1 MLRLFR
7 SAKSSIGLEITD
19 HSVKLAEVVI
29 HKTNKIK
36 LVSHMVEPIPP
47 DTVEDGKIKH
57 ALPLVQIVRGF
68 VHRRHTRTKRTHLVV
83 PSQSIM
89 IRFLRLPDIPEKDLK
104 RVIAFELQHNIHLPF
119 DRPYY
124 DFVKLNGATG
134 EQIRPVSQMK
144 KRPKPAKATLKA
156 MAEAAPAAEAG
167 NASASA
173 ADSMFASFE
182 TEGSPQPEQA
192 LCDVLLVAAPLEL
205 IETYVEIA
213 EAAGLTPYSIE
224 FKALSLH
231 RLVSRLGMVQDGHTF
246 LLLDINEASSDL
258 SIFHDQQLKITR
270 NVPVSFTVQSK
281 SQASLNEA
289 DQLFAEF
296 ADTADEQS
304 DFRNICAD
312 LAHEVERLMNF
323 YRYSLGNRT
332 HEFVKLIVSGD
343 VERLHEII
351 EYFKERLTVPIQVL
365 FSYSIDMES
374 SEPDALV
381 PRIAVP
387 IGLGLRGKER

>member
-1 MLRLFR
+1 MLRLFN
-7 SAKSSIGLEITD
+7 STKASIGLEITD
-19 HSVKLAEVVI
+19 HSVKLAEIVI
-29 HKTNKIK
+29 DKNNKIK
-36 LVSHMVEPIPP
+36 LLSHAVEPIPP
-47 DTVEDGKIKH
+47 ETVEDGKIKH
-57 ALPLVQIVRGF
+57 ALPLVQIVRSF
-68 VHRRHTRTKRTHLVV
+68 TQRRLTRTKRTHLVL

-89 IRFLRLPDIPEKDLK
+89 VRFLRLPDIPEKDLK

-124 DFVKLNGATG
+124 DFIKLNGAAG
-134 EQIRPVSQMK
+134 EQSQSVIKMK
-144 KRPKPAKATLKA
+144 KRPKPTKTTQQA
-156 MAEAAPAAEAG
+156 MAEAAAATEAG
-167 NASASA
+167 GTNVT
-173 ADSMFASFE
+173 DTMFSSFE
-182 TEGSPQPEQA
+182 SDGNPQPEQA

-205 IETYVEIA
+205 IESYVEIA
-213 EAAGLTPYSIE
+213 EAAGLTPFSIE

-231 RLVSRLGMVQDGHTF
+231 RLVSQLDMVHEGQTF

-270 NVPVSFTVQSK
+270 NVPVSFTMQTK
-281 SQASLNEA
+281 PQAPPTDA

-296 ADTADEQS
+296 ADTTDVLS

-323 YRYSLGNRT
+323 YRYSLNNRT
-332 HEFVKLIVSGD
+332 HEFAKLIVSGD
-343 VERLHEII
+343 VERLHDIVD
-351 EYFKERLTVPIQVL
+351 YFKERLNVPIQVL

-381 PRIAVP
+381 ARIAVP
-387 IGLGLRGKER
+387 IGLGLRGNER